1 MTHILVDWENIVSIN
16 AFNVVFKG
24 INYLDEEDEIYFF
37 YSCHCPRLKREYYNA
52 ILNSGS
58 KMKFCRL
65 QNTGKNALDF
75 YIVTEVGRLVERGEK
90 EIAILSG
97 DNGYKAVKDYLDC
110 NLEIEDV
117 HLVLADT
124 LTKIYSG
131 FKSKRN
137 KKRSKI
143 LHANEEYIELDT
155 LLQAQNDLIIQE
167 KKDEKAPCVED
178 KIEKESE
185 TPSKVANLDDFFD
198 NIEPI
203 SETPQEVV
211 ADIEE
216 TETPQE
222 VVDSTESVESLDKKI
237 QDVIKDTELADIHK
251 EILDFACRDFA
262 NIIELYQV
270 AIHDFGRKTGTPIAR
285 ALSLILF

>member
-58 KMKFCRL
+58 KIKFCRL

-110 NLEIEDV
+110 NLEIEGV

-143 LHANEEYIELDT
+143 LRANEEYIELDT
-155 LLQAQNDLIIQE
+155 LLQAQNDLILQE
-167 KKDEKAPCVED
+167 KKGEKAPCVED

-185 TPSKVANLDDFFD
+185 TS
-198 NIEPI
+198 
-203 SETPQEVV
+203 QEVV

-216 TETPQE
+216 TETPQK
-222 VVDSTESVESLDKKI
+222 VVDSTDSVESLDKKI

-270 AIHDFGRKTGTPIAR
+270 AIHDFGRKTGTLIAR

>member
-16 AFNVVFKG
+16 AFNIVFKG

-37 YSCHCPRLKREYYNA
+37 YSCHCPRLKSEYYNA
-52 ILNSGS
+52 IINSGS
-58 KMKFCRL
+58 KVKFCRL

-110 NLEIEDV
+110 NLEIEGV

-137 KKRSKI
+137 KK
-143 LHANEEYIELDT
+143 
-155 LLQAQNDLIIQE
+155 
-167 KKDEKAPCVED
+167 KK
-178 KIEKESE
+178 
-185 TPSKVANLDDFFD
+185 
-198 NIEPI
+198 
-203 SETPQEVV
+203 
-211 ADIEE
+211 
-216 TETPQE
+216 
-222 VVDSTESVESLDKKI
+222 
-237 QDVIKDTELADIHK
+237 
-251 EILDFACRDFA
+251 
-262 NIIELYQV
+262 
-270 AIHDFGRKTGTPIAR
+270 
-285 ALSLILF
+285 

>member
-58 KMKFCRL
+58 KIKFCRL

-110 NLEIEDV
+110 NLEIEGV

-155 LLQAQNDLIIQE
+155 LLQAQNDLILQE
-167 KKDEKAPCVED
+167 KKDEKEHCVDDE
-178 KIEKESE
+178 IEKE
-185 TPSKVANLDDFFD
+185 
-198 NIEPI
+198 

-211 ADIEE
+211 AEIEE
-216 TETPQE
+216 KSETPQK
-222 VVDSTESVESLDKKI
+222 VVDSTDSVESLDKKI

-270 AIHDFGRKTGTPIAR
+270 AIHDFGRQTGTSIAR
-285 ALSLILF
+285 LLSLILF

>member
-16 AFNVVFKG
+16 AFNIVFKG

-58 KMKFCRL
+58 KIKFWRL

-110 NLEIEDV
+110 NLEIEGV

-155 LLQAQNDLIIQE
+155 LLQAQNDLILQE

-185 TPSKVANLDDFFD
+185 TP
-198 NIEPI
+198 
-203 SETPQEVV
+203 QEVV

-216 TETPQE
+216 TETPQK
-222 VVDSTESVESLDKKI
+222 VVESLDKKI

-262 NIIELYQV
+262 NIIELYRV
-270 AIHDFGRKTGTPIAR
+270 AIHDFGRKTGTTIAR
-285 ALSLILF
+285 VLSLILF

>member
-58 KMKFCRL
+58 KIKFCRL

-110 NLEIEDV
+110 NLEIEGV

-143 LHANEEYIELDT
+143 LRANEEYIELDT
-155 LLQAQNDLIIQE
+155 LLQSQNDLILQE
-167 KKDEKAPCVED
+167 KKGEKAPCVED

-185 TPSKVANLDDFFD
+185 TS
-198 NIEPI
+198 
-203 SETPQEVV
+203 QEVV

-216 TETPQE
+216 TETPQK
-222 VVDSTESVESLDKKI
+222 VVDSTDSVESLDKKI

-270 AIHDFGRKTGTPIAR
+270 AIHDFGRKTGTLIAR

>member
-16 AFNVVFKG
+16 AVNIVFKG

-37 YSCHCPRLKREYYNA
+37 YSCHCPRLKIEYYNA
-52 ILNSGS
+52 IINSGS
-58 KMKFCRL
+58 KIKFCRL

-110 NLEIEDV
+110 NLEIDGV

-124 LTKIYSG
+124 LTKIYGG

-155 LLQAQNDLIIQE
+155 LLQAQNDLILQE
-167 KKDEKAPCVED
+167 KKDEKEPCVED
-178 KIEKESE
+178 EIEKKS
-185 TPSKVANLDDFFD
+185 D
-198 NIEPI
+198 IQ
-203 SETPQEVV
+203 QEVV
-211 ADIEE
+211 AEIEE
-216 TETPQE
+216 KSETSQK
-222 VVDSTESVESLDKKI
+222 VVESLDKKI
-237 QDVIKDTELADIHK
+237 QDVIKDTELSDIHK

-270 AIHDFGRKTGTPIAR
+270 AIHDFGRKTGTTIAR
-285 ALSLILF
+285 VLSLILF

>member
-58 KMKFCRL
+58 KIKFCRL

-110 NLEIEDV
+110 NLEIEGV

-155 LLQAQNDLIIQE
+155 LLQAQNDLILQE

-178 KIEKESE
+178 EIEKES
-185 TPSKVANLDDFFD
+185 
-198 NIEPI
+198 
-203 SETPQEVV
+203 
-211 ADIEE
+211 
-216 TETPQE
+216 ETPQE

>member
-58 KMKFCRL
+58 KIKFCRL

-110 NLEIEDV
+110 NLQIEGV

-143 LHANEEYIELDT
+143 LRANEEYIELDT
-155 LLQAQNDLIIQE
+155 LLQAQNDLILQE

-185 TPSKVANLDDFFD
+185 TS
-198 NIEPI
+198 
-203 SETPQEVV
+203 QEVV

-216 TETPQE
+216 TETPQK
-222 VVDSTESVESLDKKI
+222 VVDSTYSVESLDKKI

-251 EILDFACRDFA
+251 EILEFACRDFA

-285 ALSLILF
+285 VLSLILF

>member
-58 KMKFCRL
+58 KIKFCRL

-110 NLEIEDV
+110 NLEIEGV

-143 LHANEEYIELDT
+143 LRANEEYIELDT
-155 LLQAQNDLIIQE
+155 LLQAQNDLILQE
-167 KKDEKAPCVED
+167 KKDEKEHCVDDE
-178 KIEKESE
+178 IEKE
-185 TPSKVANLDDFFD
+185 
-198 NIEPI
+198 

-211 ADIEE
+211 AEIEE
-216 TETPQE
+216 ESETLQKA
-222 VVDSTESVESLDKKI
+222 VESLDKKI

-270 AIHDFGRKTGTPIAR
+270 AIHDFGRKTGTTIAR
-285 ALSLILF
+285 ILSLILF

>member
-58 KMKFCRL
+58 KIKFCRL

-110 NLEIEDV
+110 NLEIEGV

-155 LLQAQNDLIIQE
+155 LLQAQNDLILQE
-167 KKDEKAPCVED
+167 KKDEKEPCVDDE
-178 KIEKESE
+178 IEKESE
-185 TPSKVANLDDFFD
+185 TPQEVVAK
-198 NIEPI
+198 IEEK
-203 SETPQEVV
+203 SETPQKVV

-216 TETPQE
+216 TETPQK
-222 VVDSTESVESLDKKI
+222 VVDSTDSVESLDKKI

-285 ALSLILF
+285 VLSLILF